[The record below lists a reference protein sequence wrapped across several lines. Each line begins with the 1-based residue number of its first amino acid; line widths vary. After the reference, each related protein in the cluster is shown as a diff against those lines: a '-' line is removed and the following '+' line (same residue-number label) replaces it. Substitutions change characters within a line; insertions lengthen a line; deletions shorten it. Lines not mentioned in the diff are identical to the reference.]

1 MTLIT
6 FSLFLFLSLYVH
18 VCSYLL
24 SWYIPVLFFPL
35 IFVLYRTK
43 TEDFSWIRTRIVGVE
58 RSRTLTI
65 WRPTQPSYC
74 LCSFFFFLLLCVSFS
89 TLNLF
94 FFSPF
99 VSVILFF
106 MFCLVV
112 HLLSLFVPSIWFIK
126 ILLFLLYLSVCHW
139 TYDCVLLSFLF
150 PLPNLLHSTSIN
162 S

>member
-1 MTLIT
+1 MCMSVLT
-6 FSLFLFLSLYVH
+6 FYLGTFLASFSVNFRSLQDKNWRLQRDSNPN
-18 VCSYLL
+18 C
-24 SWYIPVLFFPL
+24 W
-35 IFVLYRTK
+35 
-43 TEDFSWIRTRIVGVE
+43 
-58 RSRTLTI
+58 SRTLTT

-150 PLPNLLHSTSIN
+150 PLPNLLHSTSII

>member
-43 TEDFSWIRTRIVGVE
+43 TEDFSGIRTRIVGVE
-58 RSRTLTI
+58 GSRTLPI

-89 TLNLF
+89 ILI
-94 FFSPF
+94 FFSFFISNIILCF
-99 VSVILFF
+99 VSLFIF
-106 MFCLVV
+106 FLFLCL
-112 HLLSLFVPSIWFIK
+112 SIWFYQN
-126 ILLFLLYLSVCHW
+126 FTHS
-139 TYDCVLLSFLF
+139 TLSFCSSL
-150 PLPNLLHSTSIN
+150 NLRLCPIIFSVSIT
-162 S
+162 